1 MTPLTDAER
10 DELNALLATGTA
22 LPEKWLHR
30 LFPNGRKA
38 ESVGKEYRLV
48 YDGKLT
54 REEVL
59 AQTPAAPWQLV
70 RSFCADRP
78 HADVFVILPSGSNRR
93 QIGRIAAGSGLCTGC
108 NNQRCDEVMRAGVAS
123 EHATLGAAAEIELGK
138 PEEQVIR
145 PWRLN
150 PWRKSLRSH
159 PARSLRL
166 RLHRSCARS

>member
-10 DELNALLATGTA
+10 DEMNALLAAGDP

-70 RSFCADRP
+70 RSFCAERP
-78 HADVFVILPSGSNRR
+78 HADGWRNCTSTVRNL
-93 QIGRIAAGSGLCTGC
+93 RIY
-108 NNQRCDEVMRAGVAS
+108 AS
-123 EHATLGAAAEIELGK
+123 C
-138 PEEQVIR
+138 V
-145 PWRLN
+145 
-150 PWRKSLRSH
+150 
-159 PARSLRL
+159 
-166 RLHRSCARS
+166 